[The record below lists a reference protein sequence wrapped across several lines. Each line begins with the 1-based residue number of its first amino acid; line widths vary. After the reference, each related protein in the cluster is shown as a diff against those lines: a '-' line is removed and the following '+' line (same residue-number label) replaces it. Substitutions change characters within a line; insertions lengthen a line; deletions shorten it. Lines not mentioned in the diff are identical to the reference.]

1 MTNED
6 KEDFER
12 LLEEIRARDAHK
24 VFPHVVTEEEKIG
37 VMTEEERQA
46 TEKWKAD
53 KTPEEIAE
61 LEARPLYFCS
71 KDRPRG
77 ITKRG
82 NMTRGEINSLVDDM
96 YEMNDTEFILKYD
109 IDPHEFEGKCP
120 HPLLYQKRWIK
131 SGNGYK
137 ENFFK
142 PRKVKL

>member
-1 MTNED
+1 MKNTKTKKKDVHADELIAETVRINT
-6 KEDFER
+6 KRR
-12 LLEEIRARDAHK
+12 LVIE
-24 VFPHVVTEEEKIG
+24 
-37 VMTEEERQA
+37 EEERQA

-61 LEARPLYFCS
+61 IEARPLYFCS

-120 HPLLYQKRWIK
+120 HPLLFEKRWIK

-137 ENFFK
+137 ENFCK